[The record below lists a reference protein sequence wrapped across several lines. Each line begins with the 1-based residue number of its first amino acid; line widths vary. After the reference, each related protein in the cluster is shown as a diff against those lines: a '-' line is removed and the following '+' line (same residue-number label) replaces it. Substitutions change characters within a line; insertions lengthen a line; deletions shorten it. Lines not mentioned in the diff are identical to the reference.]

1 MSVEFR
7 ILGPIEV
14 CVNGRPIR
22 LGGPRPRAILVTL
35 LLHAN
40 RLVRTHRVIDQ
51 VWPEAPDSAASNL
64 RTYLSRLRRALCV
77 PGEPESRLRT
87 GAGGYLIEVRPGEL
101 DADAFIE
108 QAEAGERASTM
119 NAACGHF
126 ERALRGWR
134 GRPLEDVPLGPE
146 LAAEAAR
153 LAERRDGVRERYFG
167 LRIEMG
173 QHAEV
178 LPELRAFVAGDP
190 LREGAVGL
198 LMSALDG
205 AGCRAAALE
214 LFHATRRRLIDE
226 LGVEPGADLR
236 RLFQRLLTGGAAPG
250 GAVFSAAGERPVGAV
265 LTGLGDG
272 AVTGR
277 VDGAAGP
284 RYLFVGRER
293 ELRSITQGGRFVA
306 VDGMPGV
313 GKTALAVEAAR
324 RLRAHARIDLT
335 LSVDLHGYDRHRPP
349 VDPAVVL
356 DEWLRRFGAHGDRL
370 QRLDVRALRAEFL
383 DRLAGRRVLV
393 LLDNAADERQVLPL
407 IVDGPGSLTLVTSR
421 RRLTGLPGA
430 DHVRLEVLG
439 GDESVR
445 LLRAAAGADRIDA
458 EPDTAADIAET
469 VGHLPLALGL
479 VAGQIA
485 GGRGWTLHD
494 HLERLR
500 AHRDLLRVE
509 APVEA
514 AFALSYE
521 RLTPG
526 CRRTFRLLA
535 LHPGRRIDD
544 LAAAALAGVSTS
556 EAARDLRV
564 LLGANLLRRPGPDHC
579 EFHDLTRRFALR
591 QAIDRE
597 PGHARQAALG
607 RLHAHYARSAALA
620 MDQYAPYEKHRRPAV
635 CGGGGAVQ
643 SFADRRAASDW
654 LDTER
659 ANLVATAV
667 QGTPAQAA
675 LLSTL
680 LSRYLD
686 SGGHYRDAKA
696 VHARAAQVTCAGERG
711 RALAR
716 LAAVHWRTG
725 DYGDAIDVLHR
736 ALTAFRAAGDRFGE
750 GYALG
755 NLGMAQQHLGWH
767 GEADGNL
774 VRSLAIARELA
785 DRPVCEKAD
794 IWYERQ
800 GRHSRVLGPDHRT
813 LNLARQVAAMA
824 RRFGD
829 RLSEA
834 NALGDLGI
842 MFRLLGDLPQAHDHL
857 HQALTITREL
867 GNQPGEADLL
877 NELGETVRAMGDPT
891 RALGHH
897 QVAVLLAG
905 ELCDDYR
912 RACALDGVALCHQAR
927 GEGEEARAAWRR
939 ALRLHEVLGTPE
951 ASTIRERLHA
961 ESRSP

>member
-1 MSVEFR
+1 M
-7 ILGPIEV
+7 
-14 CVNGRPIR
+14 
-22 LGGPRPRAILVTL
+22 
-35 LLHAN
+35 
-40 RLVRTHRVIDQ
+40 
-51 VWPEAPDSAASNL
+51 
-64 RTYLSRLRRALCV
+64 RRALCV

-101 DADAFIE
+101 DADVFIE
-108 QAEAGERASTM
+108 QVEAGERASTV

-236 RLFQRLLTGGAAPG
+236 RRFQLLLTGGAAPG
-250 GAVFSAAGERPVGAV
+250 GAVIPGPGDRARPGGAVFTAAGGRPDGAV
-265 LTGLGDG
+265 VTGWGDG

-277 VDGAAGP
+277 VDGTAGP

-293 ELRSITQGGRFVA
+293 ELRSISQGGRFVA
-306 VDGMPGV
+306 IDGMPGV

-407 IVDGPGSLTLVTSR
+407 IADGSGSLTLLTSR

-430 DHVRLEVLG
+430 DHMRLEVLG

-458 EPDTAADIAET
+458 ESDTAADVAET

-485 GGRGWTLHD
+485 GSRGWTLHD
-494 HLERLR
+494 HLDRLR

-564 LLGANLLRRPGPDHC
+564 LLSANLLRRDGPDHC

-597 PGHARQAALG
+597 PGHARQAALS
-607 RLHAHYARSAALA
+607 RLHAHYAHSAALA
-620 MDQYAPYEKHRRPAV
+620 MDQYAPYEKHRRPGV
-635 CGGGGAVQ
+635 CGGGEAVH

-696 VHARAAQVTCAGERG
+696 VHARAAQVTGAGERG

-716 LAAVHWRTG
+716 LAAVH
-725 DYGDAIDVLHR
+725 
-736 ALTAFRAAGDRFGE
+736 
-750 GYALG
+750 
-755 NLGMAQQHLGWH
+755 
-767 GEADGNL
+767 
-774 VRSLAIARELA
+774 
-785 DRPVCEKAD
+785 
-794 IWYERQ
+794 
-800 GRHSRVLGPDHRT
+800 
-813 LNLARQVAAMA
+813 
-824 RRFGD
+824 
-829 RLSEA
+829 
-834 NALGDLGI
+834 
-842 MFRLLGDLPQAHDHL
+842 
-857 HQALTITREL
+857 
-867 GNQPGEADLL
+867 
-877 NELGETVRAMGDPT
+877 
-891 RALGHH
+891 
-897 QVAVLLAG
+897 
-905 ELCDDYR
+905 
-912 RACALDGVALCHQAR
+912 
-927 GEGEEARAAWRR
+927 
-939 ALRLHEVLGTPE
+939 
-951 ASTIRERLHA
+951 
-961 ESRSP
+961 